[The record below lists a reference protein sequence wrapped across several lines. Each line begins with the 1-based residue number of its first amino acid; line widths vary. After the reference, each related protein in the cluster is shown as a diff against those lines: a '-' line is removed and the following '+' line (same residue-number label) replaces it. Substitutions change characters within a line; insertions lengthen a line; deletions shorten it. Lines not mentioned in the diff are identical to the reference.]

1 MENIH
6 TKNKIIIIF
15 GVTLFIVGLIFL
27 SSNYLNEKRDNA
39 YTYMNNLLL
48 ESNEKVELSEEVG
61 IIDSTSS
68 LENNT
73 ENEEENKNEQK
84 EYVDPY
90 LKYYVGTL
98 EIPKINLS
106 KGFTDINSKY
116 NTVNKNVQV
125 VETSTYPDVDKGN
138 FILAAHSGT
147 SYLAYFRNL
156 YKLTIGDEAYV
167 NYNNKR
173 YTYKIVNIYEQE
185 KTGKIAIYRDRN
197 KTTMTLVT
205 CTKDS
210 KTKQTIYILELTNV
224 QNI

>member
-1 MENIH
+1 MQNVS
-6 TKNKIIIIF
+6 TKNKIVVIF
-15 GVTLFIVGLIFL
+15 GVSLFIIGLLFL

-39 YTYMNNLLL
+39 FQYMNNLLL
-48 ESNEKVELSEEVG
+48 ESNEIVELTEEVG
-61 IIDSTSS
+61 TISSTSS
-68 LENNT
+68 LENT
-73 ENEEENKNEQK
+73 ESEEQIKE

-90 LKYYVGTL
+90 LKYYIGTL

-116 NTVNKNVQV
+116 NTVNKNIQV

-138 FILAAHSGT
+138 FIIAAHSGT
-147 SYLAYFRNL
+147 SYLAYFKNL
-156 YKLTIGDEAYV
+156 YKLAIGDKAYV

-173 YTYKIVNIYEQE
+173 YTYQIVNIYEQA
-185 KTGKIAIYRDRN
+185 KTGQIAIYRDTN

-210 KTKQTIYILELTNV
+210 KTKQTVYILELTNIE
-224 QNI
+224 NI

>member
-1 MENIH
+1 MQNVH
-6 TKNKIIIIF
+6 TKNKIVIIF
-15 GVTLFIVGLIFL
+15 GVTLFIVGLLFL

-39 YTYMNNLLL
+39 YAYMNNLLL
-48 ESNEKVELSEEVG
+48 YNNEIIEITEEVG

-68 LENNT
+68 LENN
-73 ENEEENKNEQK
+73 NQEEIKKE

-90 LKYYVGTL
+90 LKYYIGTL

-116 NTVNKNVQV
+116 NTVNKNIQV

-138 FILAAHSGT
+138 FIIAAHSGT

-156 YKLTIGDEAYV
+156 YKLTIGDEAFV
-167 NYNNKR
+167 KYNNKK
-173 YTYKIVNIYEQE
+173 YTYHIVNIYEQE
-185 KTGKIAIYRDRN
+185 KTGKIAIYRDLN

-210 KTKQTIYILELTNV
+210 KTKQTVYILELTNIE
-224 QNI
+224 NI

>member
-1 MENIH
+1 MQSVH
-6 TKNKIIIIF
+6 TKNKIVIVF
-15 GVTLFIVGLIFL
+15 GVILILVGFIFL
-27 SSNYLNEKRDNA
+27 SSNYLNEKRDIA
-39 YTYMNNLLL
+39 YQYMNSLLL
-48 ESNEKVELSEEVG
+48 ENQEIVNLSEEVG
-61 IIDSTSS
+61 IMETTSS
-68 LENNT
+68 LE
-73 ENEEENKNEQK
+73 ENELQEKTNPQQ

-90 LKYYVGTL
+90 LKYYIGTI

-156 YKLTIGDEAYV
+156 YKLGLGDMAYV

-173 YTYKIVNIYEQE
+173 YAYKIVDIYEQQ
-185 KTGKIAIYRDRN
+185 KTGQIAIYRDTN

-210 KTKQTIYILELTNV
+210 KTKQTIYILELVNV
-224 QNI
+224 ENV

>member
-1 MENIH
+1 MQNVY
-6 TKNKIIIIF
+6 TKSKVIIIF
-15 GVTLFIVGLIFL
+15 GVTLFVLGILFL
-27 SSNYLNEKRDNA
+27 SNNYFSEKRDNA
-39 YTYMNNLLL
+39 YAYMNNLLFEQNEIL
-48 ESNEKVELSEEVG
+48 EMNEEVDN
-61 IIDSTSS
+61 IESTSS
-68 LENNT
+68 LENQT
-73 ENEEENKNEQK
+73 DEENKPVEKK

-90 LKYYVGTL
+90 LKYYIGTL

-116 NTVNKNVQV
+116 NTVNKNIQV
-125 VETSTYPDVDKGN
+125 VETSTYPDVENGN

-156 YKLTIGDEAYV
+156 YKLSIGDKAYV

-173 YTYKIVNIYEQE
+173 YTYTIVNIYEQN

-205 CTKDS
+205 CTKNS
-210 KTKQTIYILELTNV
+210 RTKQTIYILELTDIN
-224 QNI
+224 NI

>member
-1 MENIH
+1 MKNIH
-6 TKNKIIIIF
+6 TKKYSIIIF
-15 GVTLFIVGLIFL
+15 GVTLFTIGLLFL

-39 YTYMNNLLL
+39 YAYMNNLLL
-48 ESNEKVELSEEVG
+48 ETNKKIELSEEVG

-68 LENNT
+68 LEDNSN
-73 ENEEENKNEQK
+73 NEEETKE

-90 LKYYVGTL
+90 LKYYIGTL
-98 EIPKINLS
+98 EIPKINFS

-116 NTVNKNVQV
+116 NTVNKNIQV

-138 FILAAHSGT
+138 FIIAAHSGT

-156 YKLTIGDEAYV
+156 YKLTIGDEAFV

-205 CTKDS
+205 CTKGS
-210 KTKQTIYILELTNV
+210 KTKQTIYILELTNIK
-224 QNI
+224 NI

>member
-1 MENIH
+1 MQNVS
-6 TKNKIIIIF
+6 TKNKIVVIF
-15 GVTLFIVGLIFL
+15 GVSLFIIGLLFL

-39 YTYMNNLLL
+39 YQYMNNLLL
-48 ESNEKVELSEEVG
+48 ESNEIVELTEEVG
-61 IIDSTSS
+61 TISSTSS
-68 LENNT
+68 LENI
-73 ENEEENKNEQK
+73 ESEEQIKE

-90 LKYYVGTL
+90 LKYYIGTL

-116 NTVNKNVQV
+116 NTVNKNIQV

-138 FILAAHSGT
+138 FIIAAHSGT
-147 SYLAYFRNL
+147 SYLAYFKNL
-156 YKLTIGDEAYV
+156 YKLAIGDKAYV

-173 YTYKIVNIYEQE
+173 YTYQIVNIYEQA
-185 KTGKIAIYRDRN
+185 KTGQIAIYRDTN

-210 KTKQTIYILELTNV
+210 KTKQTVYILELTNIE
-224 QNI
+224 NI

>member
-1 MENIH
+1 MQNVH
-6 TKNKIIIIF
+6 TKNKVIIIF
-15 GVTLFIVGLIFL
+15 GITLFVVGLLFL
-27 SSNYLNEKRDNA
+27 SSNYLNENRDNA
-39 YTYMNNLLL
+39 YAYMNNLLL
-48 ESNEKVELSEEVG
+48 ESNQKVELSEEVG

-68 LENNT
+68 LEN
-73 ENEEENKNEQK
+73 ESQEEVKKE

-90 LKYYVGTL
+90 LKYYIGTL

-116 NTVNKNVQV
+116 NTVNKNIQV

-138 FILAAHSGT
+138 FIIAAHSGT

-156 YKLTIGDEAYV
+156 YKLAIGDTAFV

-173 YTYKIVNIYEQE
+173 YTYQIVNIYEQD
-185 KTGKIAIYRDRN
+185 KTGKIAIYRNLN

-210 KTKQTIYILELTNV
+210 KTKQTVYILELTNIE
-224 QNI
+224 NI

>member
-1 MENIH
+1 MQSVH
-6 TKNKIIIIF
+6 TKRKVIVVF
-15 GVTLFIVGLIFL
+15 GVTLILVGLIFL
-27 SSNYLNEKRDNA
+27 SSNYLNEKRDLA
-39 YTYMNNLLL
+39 YQYMNNLLL
-48 ESNEKVELSEEVG
+48 ENREIVNLSEEVG
-61 IIDSTSS
+61 IMETTSS
-68 LENNT
+68 LEET
-73 ENEEENKNEQK
+73 TTQEKQ

-90 LKYYVGTL
+90 LKYYIGTI

-106 KGFTDINSKY
+106 KRFTDINSKY

-156 YKLTIGDEAYV
+156 YKLGLGDMAYV

-173 YTYKIVNIYEQE
+173 YAYKIVDIYEQE
-185 KTGKIAIYRDRN
+185 KTGQIAIYRDTN

-224 QNI
+224 ENI

>member
-1 MENIH
+1 MQNVS
-6 TKNKIIIIF
+6 TKNKIVVIF
-15 GVTLFIVGLIFL
+15 GVSLFIIGLLFL

-39 YTYMNNLLL
+39 YQYMNNLLL
-48 ESNEKVELSEEVG
+48 ESNEIVELTEEVG
-61 IIDSTSS
+61 TISSTSS
-68 LENNT
+68 LENI
-73 ENEEENKNEQK
+73 ESEEQIKE

-90 LKYYVGTL
+90 LKYYIGTL

-116 NTVNKNVQV
+116 NTVNKNIQV

-138 FILAAHSGT
+138 FIIAAHSGT
-147 SYLAYFRNL
+147 SYLAYFKNL
-156 YKLTIGDEAYV
+156 YKLAIGDKAYV

-173 YTYKIVNIYEQE
+173 YTYQIVNIYEQE
-185 KTGKIAIYRDRN
+185 KTGKIAIYRNLN

-210 KTKQTIYILELTNV
+210 KTKQTVYILELTNIE
-224 QNI
+224 NI